1 VPYLSFKT
9 HPLLVA
15 MLLFAYAGL
24 LPASPSLAEPVI
36 LRLTNGDTLRG
47 ELLDRTDQTVT
58 VSHPFLGEL
67 TIPADRV
74 VNAAEL
80 PADVDPAS
88 PEAADLVVTPDNTVA
103 PAPAVAPA
111 PPAEAPAPEEEI
123 EEVRPG
129 LLGTNLLQGWN
140 RSFTLGLYGSEGNS
154 QQLDITAQLDL
165 FYEDEHDRWTVD
177 AAWFYGTEDSEVTDN
192 EVLASLR
199 KDWLLPDSRWFVFAK
214 GSYEYDDFE
223 DYQHRVALSV
233 GPGYDF
239 IKRDDLTLRGLA
251 GLGGS
256 REFGSDDDNIHPE
269 GLLGLEAMWKPLP
282 GQTLA
287 ASHFYYPELERFE
300 ELRSRHVTKVDY
312 TIEIDRAY
320 GLSFKVGAINEYE
333 SQTDDDSFHNDLDYF
348 AAIVYDF

>member
-1 VPYLSFKT
+1 MLST
-9 HPLLVA
+9 ARIATLLAVA
-15 MLLFAYAGL
+15 IATVA
-24 LPASPSLAEPVI
+24 PATLSTAEPVI

-47 ELLDRTDQTVT
+47 ELVDRTDDTVT
-58 VSHPFLGEL
+58 ISHPFLGEMN
-67 TIPADRV
+67 IPAEQV
-74 VNAAEL
+74 TNAAEL

-88 PEAADLVVTPDNTVA
+88 PEAADLIVTPDNTVA
-103 PAPAVAPA
+103 PAAAPVA
-111 PPAEAPAPEEEI
+111 PPAEEPAPEEEI
-123 EEVRPG
+123 EDVRPG
-129 LLGTNLLQGWN
+129 LLGTNLLEGWD

-165 FYEDEHDRWTVD
+165 FYEDDHDRWTFD

-192 EVLASLR
+192 EILVNLR

-214 GSYEYDDFE
+214 GNYEYDDFE
-223 DYQHRVALSV
+223 DYQHRIAVSV

-239 IKRDDLTLRGLA
+239 IKEDNLTLRGLA
-251 GLGGS
+251 GVGGY
-256 REFGSDDDNIHPE
+256 REFGSDDENVHPE
-269 GLLGLEAMWKPLP
+269 GLLGLEAMWKPFP
-282 GQTLA
+282 GQTLKG
-287 ASHFYYPELERFE
+287 SHFYYPELERFE

-320 GLSFKVGAINEYE
+320 GLSFKIGAINEYE